1 MKKTRRKL
9 SSERRWER
17 SLLYLK
23 QRKAKFYVFLDL
35 LINSLISV
43 NKYKYHNLIR
53 IHQDAQEEGY
63 YMRPLE
69 KGFWFVAEALLSIF
83 THSGAATDARR
94 CHPLGRNRS
103 SWTAPRQSQ
112 WQCRRTRSRA
122 SPLTLTSGDYLG
134 QYICDDLTFSTRIFE
149 WSQEKVRATR
159 KPGTWTT
166 SQSVSISTMGE
177 QAGITCESG
186 HCCTS
191 QWRNNRCFCR

>member
-1 MKKTRRKL
+1 MDKEEDKEEVKLRKKMGKESAVSETKESQVFM
-9 SSERRWER
+9 SSLTSSRCPR
-17 SLLYLK
+17 
-23 QRKAKFYVFLDL
+23 
-35 LINSLISV
+35 
-43 NKYKYHNLIR
+43 
-53 IHQDAQEEGY
+53 
-63 YMRPLE
+63 E
-69 KGFWFVAEALLSIF
+69 KILQAATGKRFWFVAETLSSIF
-83 THSGAATDARR
+83 THSGAATARR

-166 SQSVSISTMGE
+166 SQSVSIS
-177 QAGITCESG
+177 ISLPPV
-186 HCCTS
+186 CCVTTRTS
-191 QWRNNRCFCR
+191 MASQSSNIS